1 MGVLKNQTTR
11 HRRSLAA
18 RTLAGRAPGCAL
30 RLGDRGASAEHA
42 SIFWTGGRWEVR
54 DLGSTNG
61 TWVDGRRL
69 EPGERVVLRAGSE
82 LLLGGGGER
91 WILTDD
97 LPPVAS
103 ARCLDGGEVRVAEDG
118 LLVLPSANDPV
129 ASLFEDPS
137 GRWVL
142 ETDGPARPAI
152 DQEEVVAGATWLL
165 SVPPLTSSGLVQTT
179 LNLRA
184 TSFRLD
190 EITLR
195 LDVSRD
201 EEYVALSIVHNREVT
216 RLPARAHLQSLLAL
230 ARVRLQDRDDASLT
244 EGERGWVYTDG
255 LIAMLKSDPQRL
267 AVDIFRVRQQLA
279 SAGVLNAGGIVE
291 RRALTRQLRLGTDR
305 VEVCSL

>member
-1 MGVLKNQTTR
+1 
-11 HRRSLAA
+11 
-18 RTLAGRAPGCAL
+18 
-30 RLGDRGASAEHA
+30 
-42 SIFWTGGRWEVR
+42 
-54 DLGSTNG
+54 
-61 TWVDGRRL
+61 
-69 EPGERVVLRAGSE
+69 VLREGSE

-91 WILTDD
+91 WILADE

-103 ARCLDGGEVRVAEDG
+103 ARRLDGGEVRVAEDG

-165 SVPPLTSSGLVQTT
+165 SVPPLTPAGLVPTT

-184 TSFRLD
+184 APSFRLD

-216 RLPARAHLQSLLAL
+216 QLAARAHLHILLAL
-230 ARVRLQDRDDASLT
+230 ARVRLADRDDASLT
-244 EGERGWVYTDG
+244 EGERGWIYTDG
-255 LIAMLKSDPQRL
+255 VITMLKSDPQRL
-267 AVDIFRVRQQLA
+267 CVDIFRVRQQLA
-279 SAGVLNAGGIVE
+279 SAGVLNAGGIIE
-291 RRALTRQLRLGTDR
+291 RRSLTRQLRLGTDR